1 MPRRE
6 EDKLEIFRISNTK
19 AFLLLD
25 ELLQKEIP
33 NCSGEDKLYFNRR
46 SNDLDFTPEESISS
60 GLSTKRKKK
69 NNQTFILEVCKHKVY
84 AQIYKMVES
93 LEPDNTNYADYTNL
107 LIILQ
112 TAVRNSLT
120 IKIRKKHIQT
130 FQNQVVF
137 KGILV
142 RVLEQIIIERTKII
156 DKYLF
161 KLENA
166 DSFSPENI
174 KTTLCDAAN
183 ELIQN
188 NILEKIQHAMNLW
201 CSNLKEVKTIAF
213 YPYITCSYYLFLDK
227 CFTNKIMNRKL
238 YADLLTLTHAYYMQD
253 LTEEDVQTAHKMN
266 LFSLEGN
273 QCDYNINVAIN
284 ALFNNRYVVMDIRSS
299 DVKSSYTPPI
309 DKANKILLLALKH
322 RWHEVTNFY
331 HRLHPIIYS
340 QVEALF
346 MEGLFVKDNCTS
358 PHIESNYMLCVEKYY
373 KELIKNREA
382 IETKFGPQY
391 PIYSDYCEFRINIL
405 RSLIDLEAGV
415 QSIKGCEDK
424 NSWCF
429 KMPGLP
435 ETNKPIF
442 MLALALL
449 SGSTILQWITETASH
464 S

>member
-1 MPRRE
+1 MPWSE
-6 EDKLEIFRISNTK
+6 EDKLEIFRVSNTK

-33 NCSGEDKLYFNRR
+33 NCCKENELYFNRR
-46 SNDLDFTPEESISS
+46 ANDLDFSPEESTSS

-69 NNQTFILEVCKHKVY
+69 SSQTFILEVCKYKVY
-84 AQIYKMVES
+84 AQIYRMVKS
-93 LEPDNTNYADYTNL
+93 LELDNTNYADYTNL

-112 TAVRNSLT
+112 TAIRNSLS
-120 IKIRKKHIQT
+120 IKIRKKNIRT
-130 FQNQVVF
+130 FQNQVIF
-137 KGILV
+137 KEMVI

-166 DSFSPENI
+166 DSFNPENI
-174 KTTLCDAAN
+174 KTTLCEAAN
-183 ELIQN
+183 ELMQN
-188 NILEKIQHAMNLW
+188 NIFEKIQHAMNLW
-201 CSNLKEVKTIAF
+201 CSNLKDIKTIAF

-253 LTEEDVQTAHKMN
+253 LTEEDMQTAHKMN
-266 LFSLEGN
+266 LFSMEEN
-273 QCDYNINVAIN
+273 QTDYNINVAIH
-284 ALFNNRYVVMDIRSS
+284 ALFKNRCVAIDIRNSNPR
-299 DVKSSYTPPI
+299 SSYTSPI
-309 DKANKILLLALKH
+309 DKANKIMLLALKH

-331 HRLHPIIYS
+331 HKLHPIVYS

-358 PHIESNYMLCVEKYY
+358 EYIENSYMLCVEKYY

-382 IETKFGPQY
+382 IETKFGLQY
-391 PIYSDYCEFRINIL
+391 PIYMDYCEFRINIL
-405 RSLIDLEAGV
+405 RSLIDFKAGI

-449 SGSTILQWITETASH
+449 GGNIILQWITEIASH